1 MHIQN
6 LQSIMSCDLQ
16 CILHCKMYEVLFNLQ
31 LMHDVKNN
39 VAYAVHSASHFNL
52 QKTMHDTVQKK
63 TMSTFYRKSVPSRN
77 FVITQSVLSVAA
89 APRQIVINIY
99 NISLLQSIM
108 MMIDEFLCVC
118 VEKPQICGG
127 K

>member
-1 MHIQN
+1 MQDVVI
-6 LQSIMSCDLQ
+6 
-16 CILHCKMYEVLFNLQ
+16 FNLQ
-31 LMHDVKNN
+31 LMHDVQNN
-39 VAYAVHSASHFNL
+39 VEYAVHLKMHCALHFNL
-52 QKTMHDTVQKK
+52 QKAMHDTVQKK

-108 MMIDEFLCVC
+108 KMIDAFLCVC
-118 VEKPQICGG
+118 VQKPQIWLVDGNDNYDELCLFCDE
-127 K
+127 

>member
-1 MHIQN
+1 
-6 LQSIMSCDLQ
+6 
-16 CILHCKMYEVLFNLQ
+16 
-31 LMHDVKNN
+31 MHDAQNN

-52 QKTMHDTVQKK
+52 QKAMHDTVQKK

-99 NISLLQSIM
+99 NISPLQSIM
-108 MMIDEFLCVC
+108 KMIDEFLC
-118 VEKPQICGG
+118 ECGETSNLWREMTIMG
-127 K
+127 D